1 MITWV
6 VVWLNER
13 VFDSSIHWLSC
24 VVSVDD
30 WLSECVSDAHKGAFT
45 SLWLLLKNYIIKVL
59 QKTVHIKSLVEGKP
73 LVLHKASKN
82 KMKNKMFSNSGLPE
96 SFSGLD
102 VTESIR
108 TKKNKFY

>member
-59 QKTVHIKSLVEGKP
+59 QKTVHVKTLVEGKP

>member
-6 VVWLNER
+6 VAWLNER
-13 VFDSSIHWLSC
+13 VFDSSVHWLSW

-45 SLWLLLKNYIIKVL
+45 SLRFLLKNYIIKVL
-59 QKTVHIKSLVEGKP
+59 QKTVLVKTLVEGKP
-73 LVLHKASKN
+73 LVLHKASKK

-96 SFSGLD
+96 SFCGLD

-108 TKKNKFY
+108 TK

>member
-6 VVWLNER
+6 IVWLNER

-30 WLSECVSDAHKGAFT
+30 WLSECVSDAHEGAFT

-96 SFSGLD
+96 SFCGLD

-108 TKKNKFY
+108 TK

>member
-6 VVWLNER
+6 IVWLNER

>member
-1 MITWV
+1 MTIAKK
-6 VVWLNER
+6 LYYK
-13 VFDSSIHWLSC
+13 SI
-24 VVSVDD
+24 
-30 WLSECVSDAHKGAFT
+30 A
-45 SLWLLLKNYIIKVL
+45 KN
-59 QKTVHIKSLVEGKP
+59 LVEGKP

>member
-13 VFDSSIHWLSC
+13 MFDSSIHWLSW

-45 SLWLLLKNYIIKVL
+45 SLRFLLKNYIIKVL
-59 QKTVHIKSLVEGKP
+59 QKTVLVKTLVEGKP
-73 LVLHKASKN
+73 LVLHKASKK

-96 SFSGLD
+96 SFCGFD

-108 TKKNKFY
+108 TK